1 MRQRQKGMTSSASRK
16 KSIVHAVP
24 LTGLLGELKQQV
36 QQNDSHGEKKKLQN
50 KIVKKFKCD
59 QDFTETIDRG

>member
-1 MRQRQKGMTSSASRK
+1 MR
-16 KSIVHAVP
+16 AVL
-24 LTGLLGELKQQV
+24 LTGLLGELKEQV

-50 KIVKKFKCD
+50 NILKKFKCD

>member
-50 KIVKKFKCD
+50 KIVTK
-59 QDFTETIDRG
+59 I